1 MPAGTGATRDIRSV
15 SAGETRRRT
24 DGRRQ
29 GRVGAG
35 GVGFGI
41 RWFQDH
47 LLPVIVIL
55 LGAALIIRFTHWV
68 GGRRRRWIDEQMR
81 DQIES
86 GSVASEQ
93 LKRGR
98 AVSEALEWAIVAL
111 TGFVAFI
118 LAFDHLG
125 IPLTTLVAPATV
137 VGIGLGFGAQQMVGD
152 LLAGF
157 FLLSEHQFA
166 FGDVIRLSVPGQTTG
181 ITGTVEELTLR
192 VTKLRTAQGELVV
205 VPNSALRQVT
215 NLSKD
220 WSRAVIDIPVS
231 VTEDLDAVTN
241 LLHDVVK
248 EMAADRR
255 WSGLLLGEPVVA
267 GVETIDVGYVQLR
280 LIARTLPGRQFEVE
294 RELRLRAITA
304 LRAAGVVSPAAGDAA
319 SATSG

>member
-1 MPAGTGATRDIRSV
+1 V
-15 SAGETRRRT
+15 L
-24 DGRRQ
+24 
-29 GRVGAG
+29 GAG
-35 GVGFGI
+35 
-41 RWFQDH
+41 
-47 LLPVIVIL
+47 LIV
-55 LGAALIIRFTHWV
+55 RFTHWA
-68 GGRRRRWIDEQMR
+68 GGRRRRWIDGQIKV
-81 DQIES
+81 QIES
-86 GSVASEQ
+86 GQVASEA
-93 LKRGR
+93 LKRSR
-98 AVSEALEWAIVAL
+98 AVSEAVEWAIVAL
-111 TGFVAFI
+111 VGFVAFI
-118 LAFDHLG
+118 LSFDRLG

-192 VTKLRTAQGELVV
+192 VTKVRTAQGELVV

-231 VTEDLDAVTN
+231 VTEDLEKVTR
-241 LLHDVVK
+241 LLRDVVTA
-248 EMAADRR
+248 MASDPH
-255 WSGLLLGEPVVA
+255 WSGLLLGDPVVA

-304 LRAAGVVSPAAGDAA
+304 LRSAGVVSPAGDAPA
-319 SATSG
+319 SG